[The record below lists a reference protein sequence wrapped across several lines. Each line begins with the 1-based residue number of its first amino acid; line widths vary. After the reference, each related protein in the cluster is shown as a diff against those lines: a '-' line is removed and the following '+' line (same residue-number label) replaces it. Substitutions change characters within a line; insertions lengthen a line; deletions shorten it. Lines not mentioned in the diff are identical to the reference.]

1 MHVLDDRV
9 TPRVLLFQ
17 GVIYFCFAPLIALE

>member
-9 TPRVLLFQ
+9 TPRVPLFQ
-17 GVIYFCFAPLIALE
+17 GMIYFRFAPLIALE